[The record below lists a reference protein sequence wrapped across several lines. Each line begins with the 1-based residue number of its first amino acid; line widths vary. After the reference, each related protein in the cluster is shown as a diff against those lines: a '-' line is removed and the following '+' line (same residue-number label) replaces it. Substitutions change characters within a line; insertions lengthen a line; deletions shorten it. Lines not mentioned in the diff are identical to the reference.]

1 MALLEVRGLRSGYGR
16 AETIRSV
23 DLAVPS
29 AATVVLLGPNGAG
42 KTTLLKTIAGLVGAT
57 GGEIR
62 FQGRPV
68 TRAGP
73 HIRARQGIC
82 LIPEG
87 RGVFRRLSVRENL
100 VVQAGGLHQPP
111 LTQTSARGLHPPP
124 LTRAVERAA
133 DLFPVL
139 GRRLDQP
146 AGTLSGGEQQML
158 ALARAFVT
166 DAPLILADELSMGL
180 APVVVDQIFAAVGVL
195 RNEGRSVLL
204 VEQYV
209 ERAVAVADYVYI
221 LNKGRVVFTG
231 LPAECS
237 SSAVFA
243 RYLQGAA

>member
-1 MALLEVRGLRSGYGR
+1 MALLEVRGLRAGYGR

-42 KTTLLKTIAGLVGAT
+42 KTTLLKTIAGLVDAT
-57 GGEIR
+57 GGEVR
-62 FQGRPV
+62 FQGRAL
-68 TRAGP
+68 TRAAP
-73 HIRARQGIC
+73 HVRARRGIC

-87 RGVFRRLSVRENL
+87 RGIFRRLSVRENL
-100 VVQAGGLHQPP
+100 VVQADGGA
-111 LTQTSARGLHPPP
+111 ARA
-124 LTRAVERAA
+124 AVERAA
-133 DLFPVL
+133 ALFAVL
-139 GRRLDQP
+139 GRRLDQR

-180 APVVVDQIFAAVGVL
+180 APVVVDQIFDAIGVL
-195 RNEGRSVLL
+195 RAEGRSVLL

-221 LNKGRVVFTG
+221 LNKGRIVFTG

-237 SSAVFA
+237 TNAVFA

>member
-1 MALLEVRGLRSGYGR
+1 MALLEVRQLRSGYGR
-16 AETIRSV
+16 GETIRSV
-23 DLAVPS
+23 DLVVPS

-62 FQGRPV
+62 FQGRGITRTAAH
-68 TRAGP
+68 TRA
-73 HIRARQGIC
+73 RRGIC

-87 RGVFRRLSVRENL
+87 RGIFRRLSVRENL
-100 VVQAGGLHQPP
+100 VVQADAG
-111 LTQTSARGLHPPP
+111 AAKA
-124 LTRAVERAA
+124 AVERAA
-133 DLFPVL
+133 ELFPVL
-139 GRRLDQP
+139 GQRLDQQ

-166 DAPLILADELSMGL
+166 DAPLVLADELSMGL
-180 APVVVDQIFAAVGVL
+180 APVIVDQIFDAIGVL
-195 RNEGRSVLL
+195 RDEGRSVLL

-209 ERAVAVADYVYI
+209 ERAVGVADYVYI

>member
-1 MALLEVRGLRSGYGR
+1 MALLEVRGLCSGYGR

-68 TRAGP
+68 TRAAA
-73 HIRARQGIC
+73 HLRARQGIC

-87 RGVFRRLSVRENL
+87 RGIFRRLSVRENL
-100 VVQAGGLHQPP
+100 VVQADGGRARGLHQPP
-111 LTQTSARGLHPPP
+111 LT
-124 LTRAVERAA
+124 RAAERAA

-139 GRRLDQP
+139 GRRLDQQ

-180 APVVVDQIFAAVGVL
+180 APVVVDQIFDAVGVL
-195 RNEGRSVLL
+195 RHEGRSVLL

>member
-1 MALLEVRGLRSGYGR
+1 MALLKVRGLRSGYGR

-23 DLAVPS
+23 DLVVPS

-57 GGEIR
+57 GGEVR
-62 FQGRPV
+62 FQGRDV
-68 TRAGP
+68 TRGSA
-73 HIRARQGIC
+73 HIRARRGIC

-87 RGVFRRLSVRENL
+87 RGIFRRLSVRENL
-100 VVQAGGLHQPP
+100 VVQADPG
-111 LTQTSARGLHPPP
+111 RGKA
-124 LTRAVERAA
+124 AVDRAA
-133 DLFPVL
+133 ALFPVL
-139 GRRLDQP
+139 GQRLDQL
-146 AGTLSGGEQQML
+146 AGTMSGGEQQML

-180 APVVVDQIFAAVGVL
+180 APVIVDQIFDAIGVL
-195 RNEGRSVLL
+195 RREGRSVLL

-209 ERAVAVADYVYI
+209 ERAVGVADYVYI

-231 LPAECS
+231 LPAECT

>member
-1 MALLEVRGLRSGYGR
+1 ISRGWPRRRRGGSGASASPSDSRRRPADGPPRGAGAALGLRPGR
-16 AETIRSV
+16 
-23 DLAVPS
+23 DDPL
-29 AATVVLLGPNGAG
+29 
-42 KTTLLKTIAGLVGAT
+42 
-57 GGEIR
+57 
-62 FQGRPV
+62 GRPG
-68 TRAGP
+68 GP
-73 HIRARQGIC
+73 VGGHRRPPGAERRRQDHAAQDD
-82 LIPEG
+82 
-87 RGVFRRLSVRENL
+87 RR
-100 VVQAGGLHQPP
+100 P
-111 LTQTSARGLHPPP
+111 
-124 LTRAVERAA
+124 
-133 DLFPVL
+133 
-139 GRRLDQP
+139 RRRRPQP

-221 LNKGRVVFTG
+221 LNKGRIVFTG

-237 SSAVFA
+237 TNAVFA

>member
-1 MALLEVRGLRSGYGR
+1 MALLEVRRLRSGYGR
-16 AETIRSV
+16 AETLHSV

-29 AATVVLLGPNGAG
+29 ASTVVLLGPNGAG
-42 KTTLLKTIAGLVGAT
+42 KTTLLRTIAGLVPAT
-57 GGEIR
+57 DGEIR
-62 FQGRPV
+62 FQGRAV
-68 TRAGP
+68 TRAAP
-73 HIRARQGIC
+73 HTRARQGIC

-87 RGVFRRLSVRENL
+87 RGIFRRLSVRENL
-100 VVQAGGLHQPP
+100 VVQADAGA
-111 LTQTSARGLHPPP
+111 ARS
-124 LTRAVERAA
+124 AVERAA
-133 DLFPVL
+133 GLFPVL

-180 APVVVDQIFAAVGVL
+180 APVVVDQIFEAIGVL
-195 RNEGRSVLL
+195 RSEGRSVLL

-209 ERAVAVADYVYI
+209 ERAVGVADYVHI
-221 LNKGRVVFTG
+221 LNKGRIVFTG

-243 RYLQGAA
+243 RYLQGAEARVAAE

>member
-1 MALLEVRGLRSGYGR
+1 MALLEVRGLRAGYGR

-42 KTTLLKTIAGLVGAT
+42 KTTLLKTIAGLVDAT
-57 GGEIR
+57 GGEVR
-62 FQGRPV
+62 FQGRAL
-68 TRAGP
+68 TRAAP
-73 HIRARQGIC
+73 HVRARRGIC

-87 RGVFRRLSVRENL
+87 RGIFRRLSVRENL
-100 VVQAGGLHQPP
+100 VVQADGGA
-111 LTQTSARGLHPPP
+111 ARA
-124 LTRAVERAA
+124 AVERAA
-133 DLFPVL
+133 ALFAVL

-180 APVVVDQIFAAVGVL
+180 APVVVDQIFDAIGVL
-195 RNEGRSVLL
+195 RAEGRSVLL

-209 ERAVAVADYVYI
+209 ERAMAVADYVYI
-221 LNKGRVVFTG
+221 LNKGRIVFTG

-237 SSAVFA
+237 TNAVFA

>member
-1 MALLEVRGLRSGYGR
+1 LLEVIDLSKRFGALRVVQDFSFDV
-16 AETIRSV
+16 AEGEALGIV
-23 DLAVPS
+23 
-29 AATVVLLGPNGAG
+29 GPNGAG

-62 FQGRPV
+62 FQGRTV
-68 TRAGP
+68 TAAAP
-73 HIRARQGIC
+73 HTRARQGIC

-87 RGVFRRLSVRENL
+87 RGIFRRLSVRENL

-111 LTQTSARGLHPPP
+111 LTHASAARA
-124 LTRAVERAA
+124 AVERAA
-133 DLFPVL
+133 GLFPVL

-180 APVVVDQIFAAVGVL
+180 APVVVDQIFDALGVL
-195 RNEGRSVLL
+195 RSEGRSVLL

-209 ERAVAVADYVYI
+209 ERAVGLADYVYI
-221 LNKGRVVFTG
+221 LNKGRIVFTG

>member
-16 AETIRSV
+16 GETIRSV
-23 DLAVPS
+23 DLVVPS

-42 KTTLLKTIAGLVGAT
+42 KTTLLKTIAGLVSTT

-62 FQGRPV
+62 FQGRE
-68 TRAGP
+68 AGRSSA
-73 HIRARQGIC
+73 HSRARRGIC

-87 RGVFRRLSVRENL
+87 RGIFRRLSVRENL
-100 VVQAGGLHQPP
+100 VVQADAGA
-111 LTQTSARGLHPPP
+111 ARG
-124 LTRAVERAA
+124 AVDRAA
-133 DLFPVL
+133 ELFPVL
-139 GRRLDQP
+139 GKRLDQQ

-180 APVVVDQIFAAVGVL
+180 APVIVDQIFEAIGVL
-195 RNEGRSVLL
+195 RGEGRSVLL

-209 ERAVAVADYVYI
+209 ERAVGVSDYVYI